1 MRWKILFFDRDQ
13 AKSNTDVNINVQH
26 QHINTFNIKTRKF
39 PPQIQD
45 MKEFEK
51 DIQIIIEFIK
61 FRYSQNE
68 FRKS

>member
-1 MRWKILFFDRDQ
+1 MRWKTLFFDRDQ

-39 PPQIQD
+39 PTQIQD

>member
-1 MRWKILFFDRDQ
+1 MRWKTLFFDRDQ